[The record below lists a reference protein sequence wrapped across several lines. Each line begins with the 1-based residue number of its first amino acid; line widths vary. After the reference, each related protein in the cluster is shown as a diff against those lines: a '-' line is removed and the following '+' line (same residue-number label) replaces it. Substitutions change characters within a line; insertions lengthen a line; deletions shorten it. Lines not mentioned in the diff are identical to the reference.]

1 MSPSRNSCLGRIKTE
16 QLDVS
21 FLGVLVG
28 APQRPAIGIKNES
41 SKELMKIRIKVPRYV
56 FVKRLF
62 SSSLRKKED
71 KLIVYLKRD
80 KSVIVGL
87 IL

>member
-1 MSPSRNSCLGRIKTE
+1 ML
-16 QLDVS
+16 V

-56 FVKRLF
+56 FIKRFF
-62 SSSLRKKED
+62 SSSLGKK
-71 KLIVYLKRD
+71 KIN
-80 KSVIVGL
+80 
-87 IL
+87 